1 MTLAESQRQYQ
12 ATLEAVRSARRFAP
26 VVSSDEG
33 EWTEDRMDAEL
44 AQDERHRNTSWL
56 REVCR

>member
-1 MTLAESQRQYQ
+1 MGYAEAQRQYQ

-26 VVSSDEG
+26 VASSDDG
-33 EWTEDRMDAEL
+33 EWTEDRMDDEL
-44 AQDERHRNTSWL
+44 AQAERVRNASWL